1 MNVGLPGAGIGG
13 LYYLIC
19 TAVMPFK
26 EIFLTLTKP
35 KHQFRYRLVF
45 TQFSISS
52 AIIIGFIAIYQL
64 VSILFESNLLLKIS
78 ISNDS
83 FLPSL
88 LLPIVISLALLVF
101 ILTLVEL
108 SAFISKKRIKTV
120 IKK

>member
-52 AIIIGFIAIYQL
+52 AIIIGFIAIYQF
-64 VSILFESNLLLKIS
+64 VSILFESNLSLQIS

>member
-64 VSILFESNLLLKIS
+64 VSILF
-78 ISNDS
+78 SNDS